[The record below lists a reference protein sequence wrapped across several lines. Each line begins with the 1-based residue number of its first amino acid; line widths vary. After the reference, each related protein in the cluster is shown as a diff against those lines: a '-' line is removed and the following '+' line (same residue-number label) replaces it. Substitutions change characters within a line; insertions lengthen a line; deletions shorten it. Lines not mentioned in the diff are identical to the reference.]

1 MQKTLQQIK
10 DQVAQR
16 MGFGNWKRFEQ
27 FVKPTSAIV
36 DEVSI
41 LYANDKLDEAKH
53 NVSLR
58 ETNVYTTPDTDTG
71 FSQGIE
77 AAIETIDSLKDKI

>member
-1 MQKTLQQIK
+1 MKQTLQQVK

-36 DEVSI
+36 DEVAK
-41 LYANDKLDEAKH
+41 LYAKSVAEQ
-53 NVSLR
+53 R
-58 ETNVYTTPDTDTG
+58 
-71 FSQGIE
+71 
-77 AAIETIDSLKDKI
+77 